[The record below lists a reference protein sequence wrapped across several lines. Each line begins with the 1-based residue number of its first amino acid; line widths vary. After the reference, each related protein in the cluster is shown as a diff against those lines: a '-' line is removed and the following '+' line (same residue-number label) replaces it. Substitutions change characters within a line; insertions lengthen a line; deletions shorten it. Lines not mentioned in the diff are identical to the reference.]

1 MVIEK
6 GSRIAVIGAGISG
19 IAAAS
24 VLKKNGFV
32 PVLFEKHE
40 KIGGVWAT
48 AYPDVHL
55 QNIYTQYRFS
65 DFDWSFTPEL
75 HPTGEQVMRYL
86 TEAVQHLKLEIRLGH
101 EVLGMREE
109 ANGWRLQYRNEEGMH
124 EEHFAYVLLAAGQ
137 YTDGKN
143 TPQFMDQE
151 LFQGKIIT
159 ERDITSLDIFN
170 GKRVVV
176 VGYGKSALDMATL
189 AAERGAHV
197 HHIFRTANWL
207 IPEWILGAHFTYA
220 LFTRFGNV
228 MMTSWA
234 QPTSMER
241 FLHSKLHFVISS
253 FWDLIQSIVLFQLKR
268 TGRGK
273 DQAAQERLKTLI
285 PSHKILMDFRSSGA
299 LGPENYYPLVAEGK
313 ILPYRSEIECFSYDA
328 VRLKNGIVLP
338 CDVVI
343 VSTGYL
349 TPKFPF
355 LPHPYRT
362 WLEGEADGPQLY
374 RHMLHPRIP
383 RLAFAGFNHGYM
395 HVPAVEIGTQWLC
408 AHLLGDLELP
418 SAEEMERS
426 LETVRAWKRENIKF
440 EHARSCAVS
449 TRFQQYID
457 ILLKELQVSPYRKLP
472 NPLAELFSRYEA
484 SDYKG
489 VYEEYARTRAKRTA
503 PLKTLPLDT

>member
-40 KIGGVWAT
+40 GIGGVWGT
-48 AYPDVHL
+48 TYPDVQL
-55 QNIYTQYRFS
+55 QNIYTQYRLS
-65 DFDWSFTPEL
+65 DVDWSFKPDL
-75 HPTGEQVMRYL
+75 HPTGKQVMRYL
-86 TEAVQHLKLEIRLGH
+86 TEAVQQLKLDVRLRHEI
-101 EVLGMREE
+101 VGMKEE
-109 ANGWRLQYRNEEGMH
+109 INGWRLQYRNTDEVQEEP
-124 EEHFAYVLLAAGQ
+124 FAYVLLAAGQ

-151 LFQGKIIT
+151 YFKGSVIT
-159 ERDITSLDIFN
+159 ERDITSLDVFD

-189 AAERGAHV
+189 AAERSAQVYHV
-197 HHIFRTANWL
+197 FRAANWL

-234 QPTSMER
+234 QPTAMER
-241 FLHSKLHFVISS
+241 FLHKQLGFVISS
-253 FWDLIQSIVLFQLKR
+253 FWDFIQAIVLFQLKR
-268 TGRGK
+268 TGKGK

-285 PSHKILMDFRSSGA
+285 PEHKILMDFRSSGA

-313 ILPYRSEIECFSYDA
+313 ILPYRSEVDCFSYDS
-328 VRLKNGIVLP
+328 VQLKNGIVIP
-338 CDVVI
+338 CDVV
-343 VSTGYL
+343 VLSTGYL

-355 LPHPYRT
+355 LPEPYRAR
-362 WLEGEADGPQLY
+362 LEGEQDGPQLY

-395 HVPAVEIGTQWLC
+395 HAPTVEIGTQWLC
-408 AHLLGDLELP
+408 AYLRGELELP
-418 SAEEMERS
+418 STEEMEQS
-426 LETVRAWKRENIKF
+426 IEHVREWKRRNIKF
-440 EHARSCAVS
+440 ENARSCAVS

-457 ILLKELQVSPYRKLP
+457 ILLMELGVSPYRKLP
-472 NPLAELFSRYEA
+472 NPFAELFSRYEA
-484 SDYKG
+484 SDYQG
-489 VYEEYARTRAKRTA
+489 VYEEYERARAKRTA
-503 PLKTLPLDT
+503 RLKTLPLDT